1 MHKAKTRLPAFLA
14 IPFALSFVADNAI
27 SAQSASTSSVIRE
40 QAIGIRTRHSHLST
54 SLVVEN
60 RDEEKGDP
68 GPYVLTGAA
77 LGALALGGAAALAAD
92 CNDDCMFLG

>member
-1 MHKAKTRLPAFLA
+1 
-14 IPFALSFVADNAI
+14 
-27 SAQSASTSSVIRE
+27 
-40 QAIGIRTRHSHLST
+40 
-54 SLVVEN
+54 LVVEN

-92 CNDDCMFLG
+92 CNDDCMFLGQGIAIAAGIGAVVGGFVRWLAYEIVHHRPGPGP